1 MSDRCCCGGSKYNL
15 ECCNMSYNKCMMPN
29 IKTFEANCE
38 CKYDM
43 KVPFMMQ
50 MPQNKCGCNQM
61 GMMN

>member
-1 MSDRCCCGGSKYNL
+1 MSDRCCCGGNKSNL
-15 ECCNMSYNKCMMPN
+15 ECCNMPHNKCMMPN
-29 IKTFEANCE
+29 IKKIEANCE